1 MEFTE
6 RIDDL
11 TKIEYLN
18 QMSFSVFCEYMN
30 PDSKKEDLKTS
41 YKTMK
46 TICAQ
51 HLKSKGQCTRWYAYS
66 NKSNNIVGGRLFCGN
81 SIQNLCANFRGLIC
95 DGITTDIDMKNAHPT
110 ILRYLC
116 EINDIP
122 CSSLKNY
129 INNRDEIL
137 NEFDDRSVAKKLF
150 LSAINNDKLNRK
162 EKNAFFIEFDN
173 EMKRVSKQL
182 CKVSE
187 YQHIVNLPSSKK
199 YNLTGSAL
207 NRILCHFEN
216 RILHNAINF
225 LRTNEYEIMTPM
237 FDGMLIYGDHY
248 DNHKLLNDITQS
260 VENEFINLNM
270 EWDYKHHST
279 DIVISDDFEP
289 ASVILD
295 RIDSYDKV
303 KEKFETEHIKII
315 NRGVIL
321 RKYDNSHVPF
331 TDNKLKF
338 SYGHMC
344 FENYDQDTYKI
355 KENKFIPI
363 WLQDKNINRKDD
375 CGVYP
380 NNNLCPQNIY
390 NLWSPFIM
398 ENVMEWDHHKSGLE
412 MIRKHILILCDNDES
427 IALYF
432 EKWIGQMIAYPEVK
446 SNFPIII
453 SDEGAGKGTLMRLF
467 EKMLGQKKVMETTT
481 PSRDVWGEFNSAME
495 SSFLVN
501 LNELSKKETM
511 ECDHRI
517 KGLITDPQLTINHKG
532 TNKFDITSYHRFI
545 GTTNNE
551 EAGIKTQHGDRRKW
565 IVRAS
570 DELKGNHK
578 YFKEIY
584 TLLDD
589 VNVIKTCYEY
599 FKNLTDL
606 DKFNQLPL
614 PINEFNEE
622 IKEVNTC
629 CITRWV
635 REYVSD
641 HYYSEHQVH
650 NKLLSRDLYSK
661 FRNWCKANGKEYNI
675 NNIQFSVRLKNLRI
689 DGIDKGTQVKGC
701 KTFNFDLQKMK
712 SHFNMVANDDD
723 DDDNE
728 IIDYDAFI

>member
-1 MEFTE
+1 MEFIE

-11 TKIEYLN
+11 SKIEYLN
-18 QMSFSVFCEYMN
+18 QMSFSDFCEYMN
-30 PDSKKEDLKTS
+30 PDSKKEDLKNS
-41 YKTMK
+41 FKTMK
-46 TICAQ
+46 TICSQ
-51 HLKSKGQCTRWYAYS
+51 HIKSKGQCTRWFAYS
-66 NKSNNIVGGRLFCGN
+66 SKSNNDIGGRLFCGN
-81 SIQNLCANFRGLIC
+81 SIQNLCANFRGFIC
-95 DGITTDIDMKNAHPT
+95 DGITTDIDMKNAHPN

-116 EINDIP
+116 DVNGIP

-129 INNRDEIL
+129 IINRDEIL

-162 EKNAFFIEFDN
+162 ESNLFFIEFDS
-173 EMKRVSKQL
+173 EMKRISKQL

-216 RILHNAINF
+216 RILHNAINL

-248 DNHKLLNDITQS
+248 DNHKLLNDITES
-260 VENEFINLNM
+260 VEHEFIDLNM
-270 EWDYKHHST
+270 EWAYKPHYT
-279 DIVISDDFEP
+279 EIVIPDEFEST
-289 ASVILD
+289 AVILD
-295 RIDSYDKV
+295 RINSYDKV
-303 KEKFETEHIKII
+303 KELFEQTHIKII
-315 NRGVIL
+315 NRGLIL
-321 RKYDNSHVPF
+321 RKYDNAHIPF
-331 TDNKLKF
+331 TDSKLKF
-338 SYGHMC
+338 SYGHMTY
-344 FENYDQDTYKI
+344 EYYDHEKYQVKSST
-355 KENKFIPI
+355 FIPI
-363 WLQDKNINRKDD
+363 WFLDQNINRKDD

-380 NNNLCPQNIY
+380 NDKLCPKDIY
-390 NLWSPFIM
+390 NLWTPFAM
-398 ENVMEWDHHKSGLE
+398 ENVIEWDHHASGLE

-495 SSFLVN
+495 HSFLVN

-532 TNKFDITSYHRFI
+532 TNKYDITSYHRFI

-570 DELKGNHK
+570 DELKGNHS

-584 TLLDD
+584 SLLDD
-589 VNVIKTCYEY
+589 VNLIKTCYEY
-599 FKNLTDL
+599 FKNIPDL

-629 CITRWV
+629 CISRWV
-635 REYVSD
+635 REYISD
-641 HYYSEHQVH
+641 HYYSEYQVH
-650 NKLLSRDLYSK
+650 NRLLARDLYSK
-661 FRNWCKANGKEYNI
+661 FRNWCKSNGKEYNI
-675 NNIQFSVRLKNLRI
+675 NNIQFGVRLKNLRI
-689 DGIDKGTQVKGC
+689 DGIDKGPLVKGC
-701 KTFNFDLQKMK
+701 KSFNFDLQKMK
-712 SHFNMVANDDD
+712 SHYKMTASDDD
-723 DDDNE
+723 GDD
-728 IIDYDAFI
+728 IIDYDSFI

>member
-1 MEFTE
+1 MEFVE

-18 QMSFSVFCEYMN
+18 QMPFSDFCEHMN
-30 PDSKKEDLKTS
+30 PDSKKEDLINS

-46 TICAQ
+46 TICKQ
-51 HLKSKGQCTRWYAYS
+51 HLKSKGKCTRWYAHS
-66 NKSNNIVGGRLFCGN
+66 SKSNNTVGGRLFCGN

-95 DGITTDIDMKNAHPT
+95 DKFTTDIDMKNAHPN

-116 EINDIP
+116 DINDIP
-122 CSSLKNY
+122 CSSLKHYN
-129 INNRDEIL
+129 NNRDDIL
-137 NEFDDRSVAKKLF
+137 NHFDDRSAAKKLF

-162 EKNAFFIEFDN
+162 EKNSFFIEFDN
-173 EMKRVSKQL
+173 EMKRISKQL

-187 YQHIVNLPSSKK
+187 YADIVNLPSSKQ

-216 RILHNAINF
+216 RILHNAIN
-225 LRTNEYEIMTPM
+225 LLKTNNFEIMTPM

-248 DNHKLLNDITQS
+248 DNYKLLNDITES
-260 VENEFINLNM
+260 VENEFMDLKM
-270 EWDYKHHST
+270 EWAYKPHYT
-279 DIVISDDFEP
+279 DIVIPDDYEP
-289 ASVILD
+289 TSVIMD
-295 RIDSYDKV
+295 RINSYDKV
-303 KEKFETEHIKII
+303 KELFEQTHIKII
-315 NRGVIL
+315 NRGLIL
-321 RKYDNSHVPF
+321 RKYDNAHIPF

-338 SYGHMC
+338 SYGHMGY
-344 FENYDQDTYKI
+344 EYYDEEKYQVKS
-355 KENKFIPI
+355 NKFIPI
-363 WLQDKNINRKDD
+363 WLQDTNINRKDD

-380 NNNLCPQNIY
+380 NDKLCPKEIY
-390 NLWSPFIM
+390 NLWTPFAM
-398 ENVMEWDHHKSGLE
+398 EHVMEWEHHSSGLE

-495 SSFLVN
+495 NSFLVN

-532 TNKFDITSYHRFI
+532 TNKYDITSYHRFI

-570 DELKGNHK
+570 DELKGNHA

-589 VNVIKTCYEY
+589 ENLIKTCYEY
-599 FKNLTDL
+599 FKNLPDL

-614 PINEFNEE
+614 PITEFNEE

-629 CITRWV
+629 CISRWV
-635 REYVSD
+635 RDYISD

-650 NKLLSRDLYSK
+650 KKLLARDLYSK
-661 FRNWCKANGKEYNI
+661 FRNWCKSNGKEYNI
-675 NNIQFSVRLKNLRI
+675 TNVQFGVRLKNLRI
-689 DGIDKGTQVKGC
+689 DGIDKGPLVKGC
-701 KTFNFDLQKMK
+701 KSFNFDLQKMK
-712 SHFNMVANDDD
+712 SHYKMTESDDD
-723 DDDNE
+723 GDV
-728 IIDYDAFI
+728 IDYDSFI